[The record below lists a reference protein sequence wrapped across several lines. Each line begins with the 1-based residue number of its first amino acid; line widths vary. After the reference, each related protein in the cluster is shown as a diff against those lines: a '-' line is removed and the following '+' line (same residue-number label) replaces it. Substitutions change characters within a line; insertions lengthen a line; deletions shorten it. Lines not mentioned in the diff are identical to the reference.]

1 MQLVQ
6 RWVYLWSQW
15 PLFISLFRF
24 LYCYVCLLE
33 EQPTQKSKTCFSSWL
48 QMTALKLDYIKYSFW
63 THSSAQ
69 HQHLLF
75 ALKRTI
81 EFKAWKVW
89 IHNYSLWILYINETV
104 FFTVSHLASLFT
116 ETLND
121 VDTVRQWIKLGSDWV
136 FLAIGQEEVLCVI
149 QRVSHLAKSHH
160 NTSNN
165 WQLF

>member
-1 MQLVQ
+1 
-6 RWVYLWSQW
+6 
-15 PLFISLFRF
+15 
-24 LYCYVCLLE
+24 
-33 EQPTQKSKTCFSSWL
+33 
-48 QMTALKLDYIKYSFW
+48 MTALKLDYIKYSFW

-89 IHNYSLWILYINETV
+89 IHNYGLWILYINETV
-104 FFTVSHLASLFT
+104 FSTVSHLASLFT

-136 FLAIGQEEVLCVI
+136 FLAIGQKEVLCVV

-165 WQLF
+165 WQLFLSKWSQPKPALCLISQSECECLWSFAWGHIWYPHTVIPCWISLINK